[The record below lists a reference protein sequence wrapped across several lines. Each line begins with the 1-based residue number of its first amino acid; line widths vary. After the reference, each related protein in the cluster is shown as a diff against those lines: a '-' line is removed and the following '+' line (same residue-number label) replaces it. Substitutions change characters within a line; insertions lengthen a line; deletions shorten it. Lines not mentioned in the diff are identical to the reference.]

1 VKQTHPFRPTKK
13 LGQHFLR
20 DPSIARQ
27 IILRAGFDPDSWI
40 MEIGPGMGALT
51 FPLAESV
58 RHVMAVEK
66 DPRLAE
72 LLRSRLLQR
81 SITNV
86 TLVNRD
92 VLRFHFEEVAPSFGG
107 NIQVIGNLPF
117 NISSP
122 FLEKL
127 MNSRAIVTRAVL
139 TFQAELGKRLI
150 ASPGNKQYGAMSV
163 LAQYY
168 ARVSPLLEIPRK
180 AFYPSPKVES
190 MVVELDFT
198 RPHPVR
204 AQNEDVFRR
213 VVKGAF
219 SHRRKTLINSLRGAF
234 PEWDRDDLLRA
245 LKNSRIDPGNRAEVL
260 EINDFI
266 RLSKVL
272 VCFFDN
278 KRKKD

>member
-1 VKQTHPFRPTKK
+1 VKQAHLFRPTKK
-13 LGQHFLR
+13 LGQHFLQDR
-20 DPSIARQ
+20 SIARQ

-58 RHVMAVEK
+58 RHVVAVEK

-72 LLRSRLLQR
+72 LLRGRLLQR
-81 SITNV
+81 SIKNV
-86 TLVNRD
+86 TIVTSD

-127 MNSRAIVTRAVL
+127 INSRAIVTRAIL
-139 TFQAELGKRLI
+139 TFQAELGRRLI

-163 LAQYY
+163 LAQYH
-168 ARVSPLLEIPRK
+168 ARVSPLLEIPKK

-198 RPHPVR
+198 RPHPAR
-204 AQNEDVFRR
+204 AENEEIFRR
-213 VVKGAF
+213 VVRGAF
-219 SHRRKTLINSLRGAF
+219 AHRRKTLINSLRGAF
-234 PEWDRDDLLRA
+234 PEWNRNDLLSA
-245 LKNSRIDPGNRAEVL
+245 LKNSDIEPGKRAEVL

-266 RLSKVL
+266 RLSKFL
-272 VCFFDN
+272 DSFFD
-278 KRKKD
+278 KK